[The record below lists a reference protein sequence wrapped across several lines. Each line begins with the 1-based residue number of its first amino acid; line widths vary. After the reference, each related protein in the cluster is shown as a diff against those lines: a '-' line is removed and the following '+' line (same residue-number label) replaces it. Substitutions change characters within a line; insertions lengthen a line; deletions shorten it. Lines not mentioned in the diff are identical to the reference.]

1 MKRKYG
7 KSKMSVTKKNILLF
21 GLFSSVAT
29 MAYIVAP
36 SKQDHS
42 NSAGTRV
49 SLSEDS
55 EGNVIFSETKGVNV
69 ASLPFSGK
77 ETGVDTNKDAPLED
91 SITFAD
97 EFQEDDLQDLNF
109 VNTRDEKEFAF
120 ANEPQV
126 NQQENAFVGADGAK
140 EIATFTPPFLPSKN
154 ESYPSRSLEEDEVA
168 FEDEFAD
175 DFEEVPFKSE
185 SAVNIKSQ
193 DKAEAFTPP
202 FLATME
208 ENARGLPSGQLA
220 MAASG
225 GSTKS
230 PLHNDDA
237 DCKQFT
243 PTCEAPNWPVGTE
256 CVPKYAEPPTC
267 STNEDILVKEVT
279 GVRLLGSEKAMR
291 SSRDDDSEIQFID
304 LDVPGSK
311 GDLSDT
317 LSTYVGKPLRACDL
331 ISIKRDIILFYRD
344 SNRPLV
350 SVQVP
355 EQDVTEGIIQFIVT
369 ESTLDKVEVRGN
381 RYFSKE
387 RYSNAIKV
395 KKGEKINEN
404 LLLNNLNYINHNP
417 FRRADLVYAPGSES
431 DTTDLEILVNDRFPL
446 NGYAGVDN
454 TGLQHIDRTRIF
466 AGGTWGN
473 AFGLDQILTVQYSMA
488 PDPHKF
494 NAITGSYTIP
504 IAPIQ
509 HFINIFGGYSQIHAD
524 LPFESRTNGR
534 AAQASLRYTIPL
546 PPSPWILQ
554 EFIWGFDFKRA
565 NNTAFFVES
574 GARAGRPV
582 NLTQFMI
589 GYNLGYERGIN
600 KLGFDAEIYTS
611 PFSWVD
617 DQSQKDFKELNPA
630 ADHTYVYGRSS
641 INYKLLLPKS
651 FYWTFNLAGQV
662 STGGLLPSE
671 ELGLGGF
678 STVRGYEERQL
689 NADDGVLFR
698 TEFLSPKF
706 SVFLPCKRK
715 IHDKIQFLAFL
726 DYGFSHNILTRNE
739 KLAGMKKND
748 YVLGVGPGIRYNID
762 HYLQARFDW
771 GIKLHKNDFPGGWS
785 MIHFSVVA
793 SY

>member
-1 MKRKYG
+1 
-7 KSKMSVTKKNILLF
+7 MSVTKKNILLF

-55 EGNVIFSETKGVNV
+55 EGNVIFSETTGVKV
-69 ASLPFSGK
+69 ASLPFSSKG
-77 ETGVDTNKDAPLED
+77 TDIDANKGLPLED

-97 EFQEDDLQDLNF
+97 EFQEDDLQDLDF
-109 VNTRDEKEFAF
+109 VNTRDEKKFAF
-120 ANEPQV
+120 ADEPQV
-126 NQQENAFVGADGAK
+126 NQEESIFVGADGAK
-140 EIATFTPPFLPSKN
+140 EVVRFTPPFLPSQN
-154 ESYPSRSLEEDEVA
+154 ESYSSRSLEEAEVA
-168 FEDEFAD
+168 FDDEFED
-175 DFEEVPFKSE
+175 DFEEESFKSE
-185 SAVNIKSQ
+185 SAVDTKSQ
-193 DKAEAFTPP
+193 AKAAFAPP
-202 FLATME
+202 FLANMGE
-208 ENARGLPSGQLA
+208 AGQLPLGQLA
-220 MAASG
+220 MVASE

-230 PLHNDDA
+230 PLYNDDA

-256 CVPKYAEPPTC
+256 CVPKYAETPTC

-291 SSRDDDSEIQFID
+291 SNTDDNSKIQFID

-311 GDLSDT
+311 SALRDT
-317 LSTYVGKPLRACDL
+317 LSAYLDKPLRACDL
-331 ISIKRDIILFYRD
+331 IAIKRDIILFYRD

-431 DTTDLEILVNDRFPL
+431 DTTDVDILVNDRFPL

-509 HFINIFGGYSQIHAD
+509 HFINIFGGYSQIHVD
-524 LPFESRTNGR
+524 VPFKSRTNGR
-534 AAQASLRYTIPL
+534 AAQASMRYTIPL
-546 PPSPWILQ
+546 PPSPWILH

-565 NNTAFFVES
+565 NNTAFFVEDNE
-574 GARAGRPV
+574 RAGAPV

-589 GYNLGYERGIN
+589 SYNLGYERGRN
-600 KLGFDAEIYTS
+600 KVGFDAEIYTS

-662 STGGLLPSE
+662 SSGALLPSE

-715 IHDKIQFLAFL
+715 VHDKIQFLAFL
-726 DYGFSHNILTRNE
+726 DYGFAHNILTRE
-739 KLAGMKKND
+739 LRQIGEKKND

-771 GIKLHKNDFPGGWS
+771 GIKLHKNGFPGGWS